1 MLINSYTLSYCFHL
15 SDLKSGLPVNVRI
28 SNDRIIRTYVDSI
41 PETRTVDIITNCDP
55 KQPLIPYPDHYHAA
69 VMIDIYLAQIS
80 AIESLY
86 KCQIPDYAR
95 YVRILLLELHRILN
109 HFDFFIS
116 LGNNIQFQRL
126 LKNAY
131 EDSQCIRSLIH
142 SIEIVHPL
150 NTFFSIGGISTD
162 IPTGLIEN
170 LGFTLAKI
178 DKKLIYYKKQLLKN
192 VVLVG
197 LLVDV
202 GIITEKDAEDYALS
216 GPNLKASSDKITTQ
230 KTMAYPLY
238 EDIENH
244 PVEIDYRKGSTGDS
258 WSRCWIRY
266 LEIENSIRII
276 RQVMDILIKTEII
289 LSEPPIIT
297 KREVTHDFR
306 FEGAEGIIR
315 SNIVKSVQ
323 DFCLTGKH
331 HLPFLHVI
339 KHLGSI
345 TENCQLQSLS
355 AVLASLNLN
364 SAKYFLS

>member
-1 MLINSYTLSYCFHL
+1 MSINSRTLSYSFYL
-15 SDLKSGLPVNVRI
+15 SDLKSGLPVNIRI
-28 SNDRIIRTYVDSI
+28 SNDRIIRTYVDFI
-41 PETRTVDIITNCDP
+41 PETCTVDLITNCDP
-55 KQPLIPYPDHYHAA
+55 KQPLIPYPDHYHPA

-86 KCQIPDYAR
+86 ECQIPDYAR

-116 LGNNIQFQRL
+116 LGYNIQFQRL
-126 LKNAY
+126 FKNAH

-162 IPTGLIEN
+162 IPTGFIEN
-170 LGFTLAKI
+170 LEFISAKI

-192 VVLVG
+192 VVLVN
-197 LLVDV
+197 LLIDI
-202 GIITEKDAEDYALS
+202 GIITEKNAEDYALS
-216 GPNLKASSDKITTQ
+216 GPNLKASLDRITRQNTITNPFY
-230 KTMAYPLY
+230 K
-238 EDIENH
+238 DIENH

-266 LEIENSIRII
+266 LEIENSIRVI
-276 RQVMDILIKTEII
+276 RQVMDILMKTEII
-289 LSEPPIIT
+289 LSEPPIIS

-306 FEGAEGIIR
+306 FEGTEGIIR
-315 SNIVKSVQ
+315 SNIVKSAQ

-331 HLPFLHVI
+331 QLPLLHVI

-345 TENCQLQSLS
+345 TENCRLQSLS
-355 AVLASLNLN
+355 TILASLNLN